1 MSKDTYRDD
10 STVTRANLPSTEPER
25 ETFLSILHCP
35 VAEAIGRRFFLP
47 PERTPKAFGRDIPE
61 QGPPIPDPCMSRL
74 HFRISFDIHTGSFRL
89 GDANSRNGT
98 WVNGERVEHRELTEG
113 DMIRSGETL
122 LLMESMNPMAEL
134 TEVAARAATSRFAVL
149 LCGETGVGK
158 ERMAQL
164 LHEKSGR
171 TGPFVAVNCAT
182 IPKDLLGS
190 ELFGHVRGAFS
201 GAGAS
206 REGLIARANGGTLFL
221 DEVADLPLEQQPSL
235 LRVLQE
241 SLVRPIGADRE
252 IPVDLRVVSATNM
265 DLEHAIQSSKFR
277 EDLYARLAH
286 LVLHIPPLRMRRS
299 EVLPIAREII
309 ALSGRE
315 IDFDTD
321 AAEALLLWHWPRNI
335 RELQA
340 LIHSLSIFSEKPQI
354 SLKELAA
361 VAPRVAEPIMVRKGL
376 QMSPANEDSAPSLP
390 SSRQALRDLLAQH
403 RGNLAEV
410 ARTLGTHRTQLYRLL
425 EKHALNPDDFR

>member
-1 MSKDTYRDD
+1 MSRETYRDD
-10 STVTRANLPSTEPER
+10 STVTRVNLPSTEPER
-25 ETFLSILHCP
+25 ETFLRILHCP
-35 VAEAIGRRFFLP
+35 VAEAIGRRFLLP
-47 PERTPKAFGRDIPE
+47 PERTPKAFGRDIAE

-74 HFRISFDIHTGSFRL
+74 HFRISFDGHTGSFRL

-98 WVNGERVEHRELTEG
+98 WVNGERVELRELKEG
-113 DMIRSGETL
+113 DVIRSGETL
-122 LLMESMNPMAEL
+122 LLMESKDPMAEL
-134 TEVAARAATSRFAVL
+134 TEAALRAATSRFAVL
-149 LCGETGVGK
+149 LCGETGAGK

-201 GAGAS
+201 GAGTS
-206 REGLIARANGGTLFL
+206 REGLVTRANGGTLFL
-221 DEVADLPLEQQPSL
+221 DEVADLPLEQQPAL

-252 IPVDLRVVSATNM
+252 TPVDLRVVSATNV
-265 DLEHAIQSSKFR
+265 DLEHATRASLFR

-286 LVLHIPPLRMRRS
+286 LVLRIPPLRTRRS
-299 EVLPIAREII
+299 EILPIAREII
-309 ALSGRE
+309 SLSGRE

-321 AAEALLLWHWPRNI
+321 TAEALLLWHWPRNI

-340 LIHSLSIFSEKPQI
+340 LIHSLSVFSEKPQV
-354 SLKELAA
+354 SVKELAG
-361 VAPRVAEPIMVRKGL
+361 VAPKLAEPIMARKGL
-376 QMSPANEDSAPSLP
+376 QILSANGDSAAALP
-390 SSRQALRDLLAQH
+390 TSRQTLRDLLAQH